1 MELLN
6 NCAFTAIWSIPVLL
20 LIIFVGVYLT
30 VRSRMAQFRLLPAAT
45 RHLVHSFQVNSV
57 SDDGISGYRA
67 LCTALAATVGTGNIA
82 GVAGAIAIGGPGVI
96 FWMWICGLLGMI
108 LKFAEVTLSIHF
120 RQKDPAGNY
129 IGGPMYM
136 ILNGLQPQLHF
147 LAYIYCYLGIVA
159 ALGVGNAAQ
168 INAVVDGF
176 RNIGNSMG
184 LYLGTGCAFLIG
196 TAIVIILVP
205 VFKQGAVGVG
215 RLAEKLVPV
224 ASIVYIAI
232 AIVVITIRGNQLPN
246 AFRSI
251 IRGAFTPSA
260 VTGGMITSSL
270 VSLRVGVS
278 RGIFTNEAGMGTAS
292 VAHASS
298 NVKHP
303 VEQGLMGI
311 MEVFLDTVVI
321 CTLTALVILTSEM
334 SIPYGND
341 PGVTLTM
348 NAFASVLGN
357 WSRLLLT
364 VLSCIFAFATILGW
378 GLYGMR
384 FCQFLFGLTSWKY
397 FLVAQ
402 SLAVILGS
410 MLGTSTIWGLS
421 EFVNGLMTIP
431 NLIAVFMLSG
441 NFLKLL
447 KEKAYS
453 H

>member
-1 MELLN
+1 MDVLN
-6 NCAFTAIWSIPVLL
+6 NYVFTTIWSIPVLL
-20 LIIFVGVYLT
+20 LIIFLGVYLT
-30 VRSRMAQFRLLPAAT
+30 VRSQLAQLRLLPSAAC
-45 RHLVHSFQVNSV
+45 HLVHSFRVNCV
-57 SDDGISGYRA
+57 PDDGISGYRA

-129 IGGPMYM
+129 IGGPMY
-136 ILNGLQPQLHF
+136 IIINGLPPQFHF
-147 LAYIYCYLGIVA
+147 LAYIYCFLGIVA

-184 LYLGTGCAFLIG
+184 LYLGTDCAFLIG
-196 TAIVIILVP
+196 IAIVMILVP

-251 IRGAFTPSA
+251 IQGAFTPSA
-260 VTGGMITSSL
+260 VTSGMITSSL
-270 VSLRVGVS
+270 ISLRVGVS

-298 NVKHP
+298 KVNHP

-321 CTLTALVILTSEM
+321 CTLTALVILTSEVP
-334 SIPYGND
+334 IPYGND

-357 WSRLLLT
+357 WSRLLLA

-397 FLVAQ
+397 FIIAQ

-431 NLIAVFMLSG
+431 NLIAVFLLSG
-441 NFLKLL
+441 IFLKLL

-453 H
+453 I